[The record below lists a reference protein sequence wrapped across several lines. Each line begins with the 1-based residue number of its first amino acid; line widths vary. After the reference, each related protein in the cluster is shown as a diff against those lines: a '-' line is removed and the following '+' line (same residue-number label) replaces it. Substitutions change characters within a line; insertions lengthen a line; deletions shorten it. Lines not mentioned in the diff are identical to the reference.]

1 MKMMSLGIPST
12 LGNWLGLCEA
22 TFGKD
27 SAPVKF
33 IQKKIEE
40 STNGEDEEVVADE
53 RQLLH
58 MLGKMFAHEMEGRQ
72 DGV

>member
-1 MKMMSLGIPST
+1 MKMLSIGIPST

-27 SAPVKF
+27 SAPTKF
-33 IQKKIEE
+33 IQQKIDD
-40 STNGEDEEVVADE
+40 SKNGADEEVIADE

-58 MLGKMFAHEMEGRQ
+58 YLGQMFANEMEGRGEQ
-72 DGV
+72 